1 MVYSFKIIFKY
12 VIKDLFLSD
21 LENLYSDVSIE
32 EVYTLQHFK
41 DMFETGNFE
50 ERMAIED
57 CQGKIKKSFF
67 NNRLISNNIK
77 CLSFHGHVSQLTE
90 ILKKSS
96 SKTILFDHAEVPLH
110 DIFGDALYWQARRSM
125 RFNKALREIA
135 NEFRKKHL
143 NSSDAA
149 DEIYIPP
156 DWRDEK
162 V

>member
-1 MVYSFKIIFKY
+1 MVCIFKTILKY
-12 VIKDLFLSD
+12 VLKHFLLSD
-21 LENLYSDVSIE
+21 LNNLYSEVNIE
-32 EVYTLQHFK
+32 ETYVLQHFK

-57 CQGKIKKSFF
+57 CQDKIKKSFF
-67 NNRLISNNIK
+67 NNRLISSNVK

-90 ILKKSS
+90 ILEKST

-125 RFNKALREIA
+125 RFNKALCEIA
-135 NEFRKKHL
+135 KEFRKKYL
-143 NSSDAA
+143 NSSDEA
-149 DEIYIPP
+149 DGIYVPP